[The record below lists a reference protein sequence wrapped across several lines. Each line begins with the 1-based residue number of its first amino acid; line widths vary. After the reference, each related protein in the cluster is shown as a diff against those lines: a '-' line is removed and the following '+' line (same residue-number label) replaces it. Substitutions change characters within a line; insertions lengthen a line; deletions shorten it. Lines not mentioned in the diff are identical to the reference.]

1 MVEYI
6 EGNMYALAMREGAVP
21 PGSRATS
28 RAAGTR
34 RNLGDLTW
42 SKSPV
47 LGFGPRPPN
56 GGRGTCEESDSC
68 IEPVEETVEGR
79 RLIGGKERRDTC
91 SGHRARNSTS
101 TKLRAYGSKP
111 EGFRIRG
118 QDHG

>member
-1 MVEYI
+1 MVQI
-6 EGNMYALAMREGAVP
+6 TRVGLW
-21 PGSRATS
+21 TT
-28 RAAGTR
+28 AANR
-34 RNLGDLTW
+34 
-42 SKSPV
+42 
-47 LGFGPRPPN
+47 
-56 GGRGTCEESDSC
+56 GRGTCEESDSC
-68 IEPVEETVEGR
+68 IVPVEETVEGR